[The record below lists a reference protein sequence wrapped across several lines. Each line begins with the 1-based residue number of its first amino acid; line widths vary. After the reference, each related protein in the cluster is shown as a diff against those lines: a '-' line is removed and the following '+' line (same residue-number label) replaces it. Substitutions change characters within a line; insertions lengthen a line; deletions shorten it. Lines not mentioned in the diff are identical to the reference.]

1 MKLCI
6 EEQNRDGNSKS
17 NLEKKNWKWKNWM
30 GIEINKDWE
39 FDKI

>member
-17 NLEKKNWKWKNWM
+17 NLEKKIESG
-30 GIEINKDWE
+30 GIEWE
-39 FDKI
+39 LK

>member
-17 NLEKKNWKWKNWM
+17 NLEKKLKVEELNGNWSK
-30 GIEINKDWE
+30 
-39 FDKI
+39 